1 MRFGRLQER
10 IGSHTDGNNMV
21 PAPSILLVPFA
32 ADAAGAN
39 ITFPIPVDPTVTPG
53 QASLS
58 LGFPP
63 VTMVDPVSAA
73 GVPPYGQDFN
83 GIFKMITAYLVW
95 LQGGG
100 GFYFDQ
106 DFSDE
111 YGGYARLRVAVGH
124 GQDAVLDQ
132 HRRRQ
137 HDGPGRRFRRE
148 LDSGR
153 KWSRPLEPDRRRRH
167 DAQLQP
173 TGWGPSVDVL
183 DIDASMGNATITG
196 LKAGYNGQRVVVT
209 NVGTSVLTLAALG
222 SSLPANQF
230 RLPTDYTLLQYMS
243 LQLQY
248 STGAGLWIAIP

>member
-1 MRFGRLQER
+1 
-10 IGSHTDGNNMV
+10 MV
-21 PAPSILLVPFA
+21 DSPEIFLKAFA

-83 GIFKMITAYLVW
+83 GILNMITAYLVW
-95 LQGGG
+95 LQAGG

-111 YGGYARLRVAVGH
+111 WGGYGI
-124 GQDAVLDQ
+124 GAVLQSATDKTRFWVSTVADNEGNPDTVPTPAGWIPLGSGQ
-132 HRRRQ
+132 
-137 HDGPGRRFRRE
+137 GR
-148 LDSGR
+148 LNPMVAAGTT
-153 KWSRPLEPDRRRRH
+153 H
-167 DAQLQP
+167 NYTP

-183 DIDASMGNATITG
+183 DINASSGDATITG
-196 LKAGYNGQRVVVT
+196 LLAGYNGQRVVVT
-209 NVGTSVLTLAALG
+209 NVGSSTLILAALG

-230 RLPTDYTLLQYMS
+230 RLPVDYYLLTNMS
-243 LQLQY
+243 VQLQY
-248 STGAGLWIAIP
+248 STGAGLWIAMP

>member
-1 MRFGRLQER
+1 
-10 IGSHTDGNNMV
+10 MV

-111 YGGYARLRVAVGH
+111 YGGYAQGSVLQSATDKTRFWISTADNNTTDPDGVSAANWIPVGSGQGRLNPTVAAGTTH
-124 GQDAVLDQ
+124 NY
-132 HRRRQ
+132 
-137 HDGPGRRFRRE
+137 E
-148 LDSGR
+148 
-153 KWSRPLEPDRRRRH
+153 
-167 DAQLQP
+167 P